1 MTAQQTKPA
10 PGTKE
15 KKGPYRVIAACDFSP
30 LGDRAVEEALRL
42 CATHPAAA
50 VHVLVVAAE
59 GPAGMVL
66 PGAEVHFLA
75 HQAAQEAARDHVG
88 KIIDEFVARGPK
100 LPFEHVAV
108 CVTVGSPSERIVALA
123 TALDADL
130 IVLGTHSRRGLG
142 RMLLGS
148 VAEEVVRRAP
158 CGVLVIRPRDFLE
171 GEKLPEIQPPLK
183 PGEHALLQV
192 RGAPTYHY
200 EHRLSRE
207 SGRIMPSI

>member
-1 MTAQQTKPA
+1 MTAQQTRPT
-10 PGTKE
+10 PGTK
-15 KKGPYRVIAACDFSP
+15 KMQGAYQVIAACDFSP
-30 LGDRAVEEALRL
+30 LGDRAVTEALRL

-50 VHVLVVAAE
+50 LHVLVVAAE
-59 GPAGMVL
+59 STAGMLL
-66 PGAEVHFLA
+66 PGAEVHFLP
-75 HQAAQEAARDHVG
+75 HQAAQEAARDHVA
-88 KIIDEFVARGPK
+88 KIIDEFVAQGPR

-123 TALDADL
+123 TAVDADL

-142 RMLLGS
+142 RVLLGS

-158 CGVLVIRPRDFLE
+158 CGVFVIRPRDFLE
-171 GEKLPEIQPPLK
+171 GEKLPVIQPPLK

-200 EHRLSRE
+200 EHRWSRE
-207 SGRIMPSI
+207 SGRLMPSI